1 MCCRRCRRAPHG
13 VGERCTSTTHAPHES
28 AQRGHAQQGH
38 EQQVHATRA
47 WEAQARIT
55 QACTAS
61 ACTAGTRNTSMGDAS
76 ATTQACTPAQS
87 TGRCTP
93 AMSTTLTSTIW
104 ENAAQV
110 HHTPST
116 KARSTRMHSKGTHN
130 SAGHEQQVHA
140 TRAWEAQARITQ
152 AYTASALSGQGA
164 HQPAV
169 SSGQRSAHLHLGSPM
184 NSCCKATRS
193 CQRPGVRDRLQHAA
207 SSAATRSRAAATFV
221 STRAHFP
228 VSTCSCNGSLCGR
241 MLAAAGRQ
249 RQVWRITVPGRLPRP
264 PQALCE
270 VMPTA

>member
-13 VGERCTSTTHAPHES
+13 VGERCTSTPHAPHES
-28 AQRGHAQQGH
+28 AQRGHAQQ
-38 EQQVHATRA
+38 
-47 WEAQARIT
+47 
-55 QACTAS
+55 
-61 ACTAGTRNTSMGDAS
+61 
-76 ATTQACTPAQS
+76 
-87 TGRCTP
+87 
-93 AMSTTLTSTIW
+93 
-104 ENAAQV
+104 
-110 HHTPST
+110 
-116 KARSTRMHSKGTHN
+116 
-130 SAGHEQQVHA
+130 GHEQQVHA

-169 SSGQRSAHLHLGSPM
+169 SSGQRSAHLHLESPM
-184 NSCCKATRS
+184 NSCCKAARS

-249 RQVWRITVPGRLPRP
+249 RQVRRLTVPGRLRRP